1 MAKHDLRFLALF
13 STAPALQT
21 RDLLRGCGAAGG
33 GPCLQAYKAR
43 DRQEP
48 TVSHAHYLAILGPA
62 QLHTLTSAPPLP
74 AWLESGRLARL
85 KTRPETLW
93 WEEPQ
98 GDDPAQRLR
107 EATVVA
113 KWIRDCPA
121 RKAVSEKQPTLLHLG
136 RVYQMQTPDVDN
148 VHALACHFLGE
159 GAAQGVLDQGLWT

>member
-1 MAKHDLRFLALF
+1 MEHHLRFLALF
-13 STAPALQT
+13 STAPALQV
-21 RDLLRGCGAAGG
+21 RDLLRGCGASGG
-33 GPCLQAYKAR
+33 GPFLQAYKAR

-85 KTRPETLW
+85 KTRPEALW
-93 WEEPQ
+93 WKEPQ
-98 GDDPAQRLR
+98 GDR

-113 KWIRDCPA
+113 GWIRDCPA
-121 RKAVSEKQPTLLHLG
+121 RKAVSEQQPTLLHLG
-136 RVYQMQTPDVDN
+136 RVYQVQTPDVDN

-159 GAAQGVLDQGLWT
+159 GAPAAPQGVLDQGQWT